1 MRSKINRLRT
11 RSLSLSSTPHDDVPQ
26 VGLPDDELYRRVKYH
41 RGVYGKWEDT
51 SPGDYTLFHMCPAQF
66 FHRQLPIGTG
76 MHGYIP
82 EDFHHTG
89 SVETFFDTAHLAAFA
104 NEQLADQ
111 AGYFYVLQ
119 LDPSH
124 MPEVEEY
131 TVEEE
136 GKTGKVLV
144 HGVIRV
150 EAIQRIYV
158 AARELDNSM
167 SGKFTDVSP
176 PTR

>member
-1 MRSKINRLRT
+1 M
-11 RSLSLSSTPHDDVPQ
+11 
-26 VGLPDDELYRRVKYH
+26 GLPDDELYRRVKQH
-41 RGVYGKWEDT
+41 RGVYGKWEDLT
-51 SPGDYTLFHMCPAQF
+51 PGEYTLFHICPAQF
-66 FHRQLPIGTG
+66 FHRQLPIGAG

-89 SVETFFDTAHLAAFA
+89 SVEAFFDTTQLAAFA
-104 NEQLADQ
+104 NDQLADQ
-111 AGYFYVLQ
+111 EGYFYVLQ

-131 TVEEE
+131 TAEED

-144 HGVIRV
+144 HGVIRM
-150 EAIQRIYV
+150 EAIQRIYL

-167 SGKFTDVSP
+167 SGKFTNVSP